1 MSPEQ
6 INGQDIDGRSDLF
19 SLGAVMFEMLTG
31 QVPFHGK
38 NITNLLY
45 EITQVKH
52 PSVREIN
59 PKIPKVCEQI
69 LDKALAKD
77 FKDRFESGAE
87 FAKYLAAMIKKIDE
101 LGGRS
106 RG

>member
-6 INGQDIDGRSDLF
+6 INGHDIDGRSDLF

-69 LDKALAKD
+69 LDRALEKD
-77 FKDRFESGAE
+77 PEYRFENGSE
-87 FAKYLAAMIKKIDE
+87 FSKYLMAMVRKIDE
-101 LGGRS
+101 MGKK
-106 RG
+106 